1 MLGVRV
7 ERAEGVGIY
16 WRKRSRSICALKH
29 TQNAGITEAWSRTR
43 TQQLIAAVCVVV
55 VGGSG
60 VSASRNKARWR
71 SSRHI
76 SMPAVVFVQKDPTLF
91 SLNFLARADTIWCPP
106 SFSRCGASVCVRVRV
121 CGWVHV
127 RVGARAG
134 GSGSLQTSTLHLGH
148 VGVDWAIT
156 AV

>member
-43 TQQLIAAVCVVV
+43 TQQLIAAGCVVV

-106 SFSRCGASVCVRVRV
+106 SFSRCACVRVRPCASVCVYVGGCTR
-121 CGWVHV
+121 GWVHV
-127 RVGARAG
+127 RVGPGRYRRAR
-134 GSGSLQTSTLHLGH
+134 STS
-148 VGVDWAIT
+148 DM
-156 AV
+156 